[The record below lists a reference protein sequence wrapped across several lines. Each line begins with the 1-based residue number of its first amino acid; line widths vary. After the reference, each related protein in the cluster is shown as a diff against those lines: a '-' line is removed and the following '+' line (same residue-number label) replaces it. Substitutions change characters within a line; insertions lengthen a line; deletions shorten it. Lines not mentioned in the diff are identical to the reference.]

1 MPIPKPSKGEKWD
14 EFITRCMNDNIMIK
28 EYKDEKQRFAIC
40 SRAYETVEV
49 DLKINEEEQEVIVFP
64 FRRIWLDNYMQWK
77 DFNLELA
84 NEIINNFKNPDVI
97 KPIIDKEHEYKESYG
112 DILDLYTKEDGL
124 YAKIRLNP
132 AGVELVKNRIYKGL
146 SPSIGTYVDVNKVE
160 HKNVLLAL
168 SLVNYQGLGT
178 LTPELQE
185 QIKLKLDLYNKF
197 QGGKMELKEK
207 FKKIANILE
216 LKIRQD
222 ISDEEIDS
230 ILAKIEEL
238 KQYAVENEELKK
250 KIEELQSQIQSLKEM
265 EEGIKQSEAE
275 QAVNEAVEAGYIP
288 VTLKDVYKKRY
299 LENREEFLLEMK
311 ERSKN
316 KPKVEMKAKNLKPIE
331 DDVEID
337 SKMRALML
345 KARIDINDKQAV
357 KNFIEY
363 FNSKGGN

>member
-1 MPIPKPSKGEKWD
+1 
-14 EFITRCMNDNIMIK
+14 
-28 EYKDEKQRFAIC
+28 
-40 SRAYETVEV
+40 
-49 DLKINEEEQEVIVFP
+49 
-64 FRRIWLDNYMQWK
+64 
-77 DFNLELA
+77 
-84 NEIINNFKNPDVI
+84 
-97 KPIIDKEHEYKESYG
+97 
-112 DILDLYTKEDGL
+112 
-124 YAKIRLNP
+124 
-132 AGVELVKNRIYKGL
+132 
-146 SPSIGTYVDVNKVE
+146 
-160 HKNVLLAL
+160 
-168 SLVNYQGLGT
+168 
-178 LTPELQE
+178 
-185 QIKLKLDLYNKF
+185 
-197 QGGKMELKEK
+197 MELKEK